1 MKSALHARKYF
12 PLEDCGE
19 KETQDIKR
27 TTRLFA
33 ITSGHCASKAWQ
45 LSWNDLTEIPWNFH
59 EITWCTSAVEKETPS
74 VFFPQALLHQES
86 LMACTTKAPRAT
98 SAASCSFST
107 WLLSSMTGLIQWL
120 VSSGAA
126 RGWRS
131 LPLKSNWTPQVPPRK
146 LNWPRV
152 VVWCEYAAI
161 FRSFR
166 FSLCSTRFVFYNADW
181 NY

>member
-45 LSWNDLTEIPWNFH
+45 LSWNDLTEITWNLH
-59 EITWCTSAVEKETPS
+59 EITWCTSAVEKETWS

-86 LMACTTKAPRAT
+86 LMACTTKALRVT

-107 WLLSSMTGLIQWL
+107 WLLSSMTGLNQWL
-120 VSSGAA
+120 VSSGGVEGGAPYPWNLIGHPKCHPENWIGP
-126 RGWRS
+126 GW
-131 LPLKSNWTPQVPPRK
+131 
-146 LNWPRV
+146 
-152 VVWCEYAAI
+152 
-161 FRSFR
+161 
-166 FSLCSTRFVFYNADW
+166 
-181 NY
+181 